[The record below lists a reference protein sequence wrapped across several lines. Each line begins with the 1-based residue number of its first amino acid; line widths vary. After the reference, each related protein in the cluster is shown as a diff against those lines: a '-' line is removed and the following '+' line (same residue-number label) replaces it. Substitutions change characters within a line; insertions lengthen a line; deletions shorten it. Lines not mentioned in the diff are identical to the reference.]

1 MLWFSSDFAEGLGS
15 VGAWLDLSLFKAKLP
30 VSDGNGI
37 PLVLRSEV
45 NELYSDASICGWTC
59 MRAKLDHAPITG
71 PKLVRARRGADVIV
85 SLLRQ
90 VNVTDD
96 PVSIAILKFT
106 EKYSLHL

>member
-1 MLWFSSDFAEGLGS
+1 MLWVSSVSVEGLGG
-15 VGAWLDLSLFKAKLP
+15 VGAWLDLSLLKAILP
-30 VSDGNGI
+30 VSDGNGM

-45 NELYSDASICGWTC
+45 DELCFDASICGCTC
-59 MRAKLDHAPITG
+59 MRAKLDHAPIAG

-96 PVSIAILKFT
+96 PVSIVLKFT
-106 EKYSLHL
+106 ENYSLHL